1 MLLKS
6 LSTIHGRIRAYSL
19 LLVALPI
26 AISLLVFVFFMRT
39 GIIDDKEA
47 EIEERLTV
55 QAAVIDRWMR
65 SRLQDAML
73 VASLPAVRRVD
84 MEAMMEAFAAFAST
98 RVDVSGVIFVGP
110 DGRTRMDTAASPGL
124 DVSDRAYFKEG
135 REGRPFISD
144 VLIGRV
150 SDQPI
155 IMFSAP
161 VFDNQGVFQ
170 GVIVTPVRMT
180 TVSSLLSR
188 MRLGKTG
195 ESFLVTG
202 DGSLLT
208 ELSGNGPA
216 SQGANAPPLLSPL
229 NTPILGAVARG
240 VEMHGPYRNHA
251 GKRVVGAYAPLTVK
265 PWILVGEIPES
276 EVMGGARTAV
286 AVAMGAGLLTIL
298 LLTPLLIRLARSIE
312 RPIERLV
319 DFSESMREGEYAA
332 SCLPKKMQGAPD
344 EVSRLHDSFCTLGE
358 TLRETIGELE
368 SISVTDSLTGLRNR
382 RYLMQEGERLVAR
395 HMRSGQ
401 PLAALM
407 LDIDHFKKVNDTHG
421 HQTGDALL
429 RHVSGIMAETVRGS
443 DVLARIGGEEFCI
456 LAPSADE
463 AQAVLLAERI
473 RERVQMCPLP
483 LGRETLACTL
493 SIGVAR
499 LAEDVEFGSSP
510 LEDALARA
518 DAALYEAK
526 RTGRNRVAAASVLP
540 PSSDQT
546 A

>member
-161 VFDNQGVFQ
+161 VFDNLGAFQ

-216 SQGANAPPLLSPL
+216 SQGANVPPLLSPL
-229 NTPILGAVARG
+229 NTPILDAVARG

-332 SCLPKKMQGAPD
+332 SCLPEKMQGAPD
-344 EVSRLHDSFCTLGE
+344 EVARLHDSFCTLGE

-368 SISVTDSLTGLRNR
+368 SISVTDPLTGLHNR

-395 HMRSGQ
+395 HVRSGQ
-401 PLAALM
+401 PLTVLM

-421 HQTGDALL
+421 HQMGDALL
-429 RHVSGIMAETVRGS
+429 RHVSGIVAETVRGS